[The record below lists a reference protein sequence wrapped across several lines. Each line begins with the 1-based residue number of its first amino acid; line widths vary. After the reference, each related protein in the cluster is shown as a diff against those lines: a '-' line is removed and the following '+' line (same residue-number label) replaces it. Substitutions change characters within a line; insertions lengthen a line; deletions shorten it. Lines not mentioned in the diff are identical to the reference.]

1 MSRFSLQRLSQY
13 AVLLLLAFAILW
25 RGGKSLDATWLLA
38 GVAWFTTL
46 AYWNRRKEYPAVPLF
61 LWWALIAFLGWSI
74 LSFLLS
80 TTKNYGL
87 DEVLRDTSLALLFL
101 WIIRIAQ
108 TDDGARFVR
117 NVIRVIV
124 IAALLA
130 CAIGIAVYV
139 LQPVNRFVG
148 TFFDHR
154 FHTDYWP
161 NAWAQLVLIAWPLL
175 LLWIYES
182 TGRIRWLLV
191 AALGFL
197 LGGLLL
203 SYSRGGMIAFGGQVA
218 LLALLLVLR
227 KEIHMKT
234 LGIFI
239 IAVAAVAGVTFGGA
253 NLLRSRI
260 YDVQSVAEK
269 VTFSADEGTS
279 SFSER
284 KDFWRQALTLSLE
297 KPIFG
302 WGPYSFRFIQQR
314 LQRGV
319 LETSDH
325 PHNIFLKLAMERGWM
340 AAILFLLIIGYIA
353 FYSAKKFI
361 VSPAFALRATAGKG
375 FWFLVEPESIKVAI
389 YFIAIVGVL
398 AHNFIDYNLQFV
410 GIALPFW
417 LILGLL
423 VSSERK
429 TKNEKLNTVQRSTEL
444 ALAILLFIV
453 TIIEGSYLAITSVG
467 RHWQVVGR
475 RDDAVLIYRSARYES
490 FSRDMHLSH
499 ALALMQGNRFHEALV
514 ALNWYRAQNQED
526 SRGWKMEGDIRT
538 KLFDYES
545 AYYAYTEAYERS
557 KWNDLGV
564 MRGYIESLVQTR
576 MQDELLFR
584 LREIREILQAFA
596 DATERNTHFVALSGN
611 VEEFAA
617 VTSLLSRLYPGDAS
631 WYLALNSRVQE
642 AAKSERAKILA
653 RPPGFIW

>member
-13 AVLLLLAFAILW
+13 AVLLLIAFAILW

-87 DEVLRDTSLALLFL
+87 DEVLRDTSLTLLFL

-108 TDDGARFVR
+108 TDDGARFAR
-117 NVIRVIV
+117 NVIRVIA

-161 NAWAQLVLIAWPLL
+161 NAWAQFVLIAWPLL
-175 LLWIYES
+175 LLWISES

-197 LGGLLL
+197 LGGLML

-227 KEIHMKT
+227 KEIHRKT

-253 NLLRSRI
+253 NLLRSQI

-269 VTFSADEGTS
+269 VTFTADEGTS

-284 KDFWRQALTLSLE
+284 KAFWRQALTLSLE

-302 WGPYSFRFIQQR
+302 WGPYSFRFIQPR

-325 PHNIFLKLAMERGWM
+325 PHNVFLKLAMERGWM

-361 VSPAFALRATAGKG
+361 VSS
-375 FWFLVEPESIKVAI
+375 FWFLIEPEPIKVAI

-398 AHNFIDYNLQFV
+398 AHNLIDYNLQFIS
-410 GIALPFW
+410 IAIPFW

-423 VSSERK
+423 ATSFV
-429 TKNEKLNTVQRSTEL
+429 KLQPTTYKLPTSQKFTEL

-453 TIIEGSYLAITSVG
+453 TLIEGSYLVITSVG
-467 RHWQVVGR
+467 RHWQAVGR

-526 SRGWKMEGDIRT
+526 ARGWKMEGDIRT

-564 MRGYIESLVQTR
+564 MRGYSESLVQTR

-584 LREIREILQAFA
+584 LKEIRQILQAFA